1 MLKVISSLGALLLVL
16 CLPILSDGGEK
27 RGTERRSAKS
37 VTTASGLRFI
47 DLVVGTGRKAKPGDT
62 ATVHYTGWLADG
74 TKFDSSL
81 DRNDPYSFRIGSRGV
96 IKAWNEGVVS
106 MKKGGTRRLI
116 IPPHLGY
123 GSRGAGDGVIP
134 PNATLTFEVELL
146 DLR

>member
-37 VTTASGLRFI
+37 VTTASGLTFI
-47 DLVVGTGRKAKPGDT
+47 DLVVGTGRKAEPGDT

-81 DRNDPYSFRIGSRGV
+81 DRNEPFAFRIGSGMV
-96 IKAWNEGVVS
+96 IKGWDEGVSS
-106 MKKGGTRRLI
+106 MNKGGKRRLI
-116 IPPHLGY
+116 IPPYLGY
-123 GSRGAGDGVIP
+123 GKRGAGKIIP
-134 PNATLTFEVELL
+134 PGATLTFDVELL